1 MAWGQR
7 RSQRCKG
14 YDVIKCEVTTLNVSA
29 EQLTCPTRQLIPDAI
44 RDDHETGMG
53 GHARVIRWQ
62 VYLLYNQRARDG
74 NGVYPFAI
82 SV

>member
-1 MAWGQR
+1 M
-7 RSQRCKG
+7 
-14 YDVIKCEVTTLNVSA
+14 IKCEATTLNVPA
-29 EQLTCPTRQLIPDAI
+29 EQLTCPTRQLIPNAI

-53 GHARVIRWQ
+53 GHARVIQRQ
-62 VYLLYNQRARDG
+62 AYLLYNQCARDG